1 MGRTRIAPWYGCGI
15 RPSLTDRNHG
25 GRPRQQ
31 RLAGALPYV
40 RNVSHRSSGE
50 DRRTIEQP
58 RERMPTE
65 PYRSIF
71 MQFSR
76 WIVI

>member
-25 GRPRQQ
+25 DAPPAEA
-31 RLAGALPYV
+31 AGALPYA
-40 RNVSHRSSGE
+40 RTVSHRGSGE
-50 DRRTIEQP
+50 DRRTIEHH
-58 RERMPTE
+58 ESDMPTE
-65 PYRSIF
+65 LCRGVF